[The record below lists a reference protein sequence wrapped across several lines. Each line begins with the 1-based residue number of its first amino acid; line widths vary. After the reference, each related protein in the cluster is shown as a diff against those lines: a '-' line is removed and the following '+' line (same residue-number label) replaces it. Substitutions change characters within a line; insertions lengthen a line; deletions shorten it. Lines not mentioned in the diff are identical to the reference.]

1 MNAFSEGG
9 GARSERKRRTRA
21 AVLRSARALFAER
34 GFEGTTIRDVAA
46 RAGVAVGTV
55 FLHCPDKGALL
66 AATLD
71 DQIERTLTRAWS
83 SLPEGDVRRR
93 LRHVVG
99 ALYRMYARSPALSRV
114 LIKESLFSAGDEV
127 SRARLDAFLRGV
139 AGMLAASG
147 ELRTGADADV
157 AARAVFA
164 AYFAVLV
171 EGLSA
176 PAFGLEQQ
184 LGRFERMIDP
194 WLEARPARKRK
205 AGGRR

>member
-1 MNAFSEGG
+1 MFSEVG
-9 GARSERKRRTRA
+9 GARSERKRKTRA

-71 DQIERTLTRAWS
+71 DQIERTLTKAWS
-83 SLPEGDVRRR
+83 SLPAGDVRRR

-127 SRARLDAFLRGV
+127 AGARLDAFLRGL
-139 AGMLAASG
+139 AELLAASG
-147 ELRTGADADV
+147 ELRAGDPEL

-171 EGLSA
+171 EGLTA
-176 PAFGLEQQ
+176 PTFGLERQ
-184 LGRFERMIDP
+184 LGRFEHMIDP
-194 WLEARPARKRK
+194 WLVARPARKRK
-205 AGGRR
+205 KAGGRA